1 MAAEKL
7 SGRPC
12 RCQEASETTSNYR
25 LGTSSCT
32 IVHSTMQHV
41 VKQERYMKGNR
52 TYANADK
59 YDYNTNRT
67 NERRFSYQL

>member
-12 RCQEASETTSNYR
+12 RCQQAAETTSNDR
-25 LGTSSCT
+25 LETSSCT
-32 IVHSTMQHV
+32 IVRSTMQHV

-52 TYANADK
+52 TYGDPDK
-59 YDYNTNRT
+59 YDNDANGT